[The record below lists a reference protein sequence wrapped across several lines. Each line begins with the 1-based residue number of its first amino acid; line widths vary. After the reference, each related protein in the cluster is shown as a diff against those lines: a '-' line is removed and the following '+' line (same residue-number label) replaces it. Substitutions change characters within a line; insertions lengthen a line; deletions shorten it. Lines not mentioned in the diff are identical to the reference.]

1 MSQHAGLEVCPHY
14 SVEYITEPPCVTHL
28 LSDAFAIGQSLVRPP
43 AIVPQLVWSVQHS
56 LTLHTLFVV
65 IGRLGGGRRER
76 EGGGVKEG
84 EGGRSEGGREGEEE

>member
-1 MSQHAGLEVCPHY
+1 MSQRAGLEVCPHY

-65 IGRLGGGRRER
+65 IGRLGGGGGGGGGEGESGRRG
-76 EGGGVKEG
+76 EGGGG
-84 EGGRSEGGREGEEE
+84 GEEE